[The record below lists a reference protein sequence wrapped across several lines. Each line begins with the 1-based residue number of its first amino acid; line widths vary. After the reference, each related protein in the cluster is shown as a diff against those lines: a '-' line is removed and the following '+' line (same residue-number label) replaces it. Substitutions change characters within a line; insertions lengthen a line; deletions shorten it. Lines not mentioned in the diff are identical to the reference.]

1 MSGFSSAHPNERE
14 IASELRLRADP
25 LPVARL
31 SRKVLVGLGATV
43 SVGVIAA
50 VAYAMTDAP
59 AKAQAAEVYKTASAR
74 PERLAS
80 LPKDYASAP
89 KLGPPLPGDLGRPIL
104 EAQALGPSEL
114 ALAQPADPAAIQRA
128 EEASA
133 ARQRLAQERDS
144 ARMSRLFA
152 AEARA
157 TGADVELALPGTTAL
172 PVAAGA
178 DSGLLGGIGDPRTT
192 SPERLTRAPSP
203 YVIQAGAVIPAALVT
218 GIRSE
223 IPGQIVGQVTEDVFD
238 SPTGKHLLIPQG
250 SRLIGVYDTNVEFG
264 QSRLLLAWTRLIL
277 PDGRS
282 LVLEKLPAGDAQGY
296 AGLQDRV
303 DRHWGTL
310 AGMAALSTVLGIGA
324 ELGSGEGESAVLRAL
339 RRGGSNSMNQVGQE
353 AVGRGL
359 SVAPTLTIRPG
370 APVRVMVTRDL
381 ILEPYSR

>member
-1 MSGFSSAHPNERE
+1 MSGSSSAHPNERE
-14 IASELRLRADP
+14 IAAELRLRADP
-25 LPVARL
+25 IPVARV
-31 SRKVLVGLGATV
+31 SRRVLVGLGATV
-43 SVGVIAA
+43 SLGVIAA
-50 VAYAMTDAP
+50 VAYAMTDVP
-59 AKAQAAEVYKTASAR
+59 AKAQAAEVYKAASAR

-80 LPKDYASAP
+80 LPKDYASVP

-104 EAQALGPSEL
+104 EAQAEADLT
-114 ALAQPADPAAIQRA
+114 QPAADPAAIQRA
-128 EEASA
+128 EEAA
-133 ARQRLAQERDS
+133 AVRQRLTQERDA

-152 AEARA
+152 ADARS
-157 TGADVELALPGTTAL
+157 TDVGISGLPMPGAPGLPIAAAASASGF
-172 PVAAGA
+172 VAAM
-178 DSGLLGGIGDPRTT
+178 GDARTT
-192 SPERLTRAPSP
+192 SPERLSSAPSP
-203 YVIQAGAVIPAALVT
+203 FVVQAGAVIPAALVT
-218 GIRSE
+218 GIRSDL
-223 IPGQIVGQVTEDVFD
+223 PGQIVGQVTEDVFD

-250 SRLIGVYDTNVEFG
+250 SKLIGVYDTNVGFG

-324 ELGSGEGESAVLRAL
+324 ELGSGEGESAVIRAL